1 MYNRRRI
8 ITAISASVATD
19 VNKNIYNQ
27 LDRSV
32 FELMTFELFRHTNFR
47 MLNPIN
53 IAVYQRGFLEE
64 SMHEY
69 EYTTTDISL

>member
-8 ITAISASVATD
+8 ITAISTSVATD

-32 FELMTFELFRHTNFR
+32 FGLMTFELFRHTNFR

-53 IAVYQRGFLEE
+53 VAVYQRGLLEE

-69 EYTTTDISL
+69 EYSTTNIPL

>member
-8 ITAISASVATD
+8 ITAISTSVATD

-32 FELMTFELFRHTNFR
+32 FGLMTFELFRHTNFR

-53 IAVYQRGFLEE
+53 VAVYQRGLLEE

-69 EYTTTDISL
+69 EYTTTNISL